1 MQRSLGSHVQIHPYL
16 FTSPGQPV
24 ADLENYL
31 QALEKK
37 QQYVQKLLQKLDAK
51 KSDDACSKSL
61 ASSESR
67 LDRTIHHY
75 IATHDLW
82 FPYLI
87 WNWSLEPLPTQ
98 VDQLP

>member
-1 MQRSLGSHVQIHPYL
+1 M
-16 FTSPGQPV
+16 

-61 ASSESR
+61 ASSEPR
-67 LDRTIHHY
+67 LEQSIT
-75 IATHDLW
+75 T
-82 FPYLI
+82 
-87 WNWSLEPLPTQ
+87 
-98 VDQLP
+98 